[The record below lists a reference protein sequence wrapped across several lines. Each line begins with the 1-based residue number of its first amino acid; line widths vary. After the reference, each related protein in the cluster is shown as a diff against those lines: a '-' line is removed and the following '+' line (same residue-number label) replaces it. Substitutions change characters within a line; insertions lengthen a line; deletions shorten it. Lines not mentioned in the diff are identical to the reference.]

1 MLRAGPLWDGKG
13 VGWAGIGFS
22 IASAG
27 LAFPLMHGP
36 HLSCSALL
44 HMAQGAVS
52 NAGGAGPW
60 GERDRLSGKTGHI
73 SWKYCK
79 CGLTMSE
86 IKKIQNE
93 ILLTHSES
101 ECIVCHVRSSEQM
114 QSKVN

>member
-1 MLRAGPLWDGKG
+1 MVISGMLRAGPLWDEKG

-44 HMAQGAVS
+44 HMAQGAVN

-60 GERDRLSGKTGHI
+60 GERGIVFQGRLATSAGSTV
-73 SWKYCK
+73 SVA
-79 CGLTMSE
+79 S
-86 IKKIQNE
+86 Q
-93 ILLTHSES
+93 
-101 ECIVCHVRSSEQM
+101 
-114 QSKVN
+114 